1 MDLYALSIVI
11 LVLAALAGIFFK
23 KYRSRPEIDYRLN
36 DGLFTDSE
44 RVFLEALEEAAGD
57 RFAVYG
63 KVHLAD
69 IFSPRTY
76 THAAMDRITGRH
88 VGFVLCNRKD
98 RSFACGIEL
107 DESSRSLHEAR
118 DEFLDRVFESDML
131 PLLRFKAASSY
142 NAGEIRARIFGIL
155 GISEPPARPAAPAAA
170 ARVTEI
176 KVEKAAVEEPGIPL
190 PDVSHDT
197 SLAAPVEHEAP
208 VGQPEQTVEPIIA
221 RAAPVQPEIPKALEK
236 RLCPKCSSEMTRR
249 KAASGPQAGK
259 LFWVCKN
266 YKECRTAIPIAS

>member
-1 MDLYALSIVI
+1 
-11 LVLAALAGIFFK
+11 
-23 KYRSRPEIDYRLN
+23 
-36 DGLFTDSE
+36 
-44 RVFLEALEEAAGD
+44 VFLEKLEEAVGD

-63 KVHLAD
+63 KVHLSD
-69 IFSPRTY
+69 IFSPRAY
-76 THAAMDRITGRH
+76 TRAAMDRITVRH
-88 VGFVLCNRKD
+88 VGFVLCNKMD

-131 PLLRFKAASSY
+131 PLLRFKVRSSY
-142 NAGEIRARIFGIL
+142 DSGDIRARIFGIL
-155 GISEPPARPAAPAAA
+155 NISEPPAGPAATAPTAA

-176 KVEKAAVEEPGIPL
+176 TVVPAAAEEPGIPL

-197 SLAAPVEHEAP
+197 SSATPAEAP
-208 VGQPEQTVEPIIA
+208 AEH
-221 RAAPVQPEIPKALEK
+221 EIPKAPEK

-259 LFWVCKN
+259 LYWVCKN
-266 YKECRTAIPIAS
+266 YKECKTAIPVG